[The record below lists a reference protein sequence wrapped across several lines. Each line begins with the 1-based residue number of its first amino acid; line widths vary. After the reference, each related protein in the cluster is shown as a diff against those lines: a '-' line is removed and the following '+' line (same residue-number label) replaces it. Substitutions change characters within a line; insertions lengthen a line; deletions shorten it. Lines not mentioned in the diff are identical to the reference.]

1 MAKFNQNS
9 RNFIREQK
17 SELISRRDKLQME
30 LDNKNTPNDVKPQKK
45 KKLEDIKNMLNGQYL
60 LPDLN
65 AQYSIRK
72 YCDNTHKQG

>member
-1 MAKFNQNS
+1 MTKFNQNS

-60 LPDLN
+60 LP
-65 AQYSIRK
+65 Q
-72 YCDNTHKQG
+72 

>member
-30 LDNKNTPNDVKPQKK
+30 LNNKNTPNDVKPQKK

-60 LPDLN
+60 LRDLN
-65 AQYSIRK
+65 AQYS
-72 YCDNTHKQG
+72 QVL

>member
-9 RNFIREQK
+9 RHFIREQK
-17 SELISRRDKLQME
+17 SELIFRRDKLQME
-30 LDNKNTPNDVKPQKK
+30 LNNKNTPNDVKPQKK

-65 AQYSIRK
+65 DLRVYSPAQYS
-72 YCDNTHKQG
+72 QVL

>member
-9 RNFIREQK
+9 RHFIREQK
-17 SELISRRDKLQME
+17 SELIFRRDKLQME

-60 LPDLN
+60 LPS
-65 AQYSIRK
+65 Q
-72 YCDNTHKQG
+72 

>member
-1 MAKFNQNS
+1 MTKFNQNS

-60 LPDLN
+60 PDLN
-65 AQYSIRK
+65 DLRVYSPAQYS
-72 YCDNTHKQG
+72 QVL

>member
-30 LDNKNTPNDVKPQKK
+30 LDNKNTPNDVKPQKE
-45 KKLEDIKNMLNGQYL
+45 KKLEDIKNMLKGQY

-65 AQYSIRK
+65 GLYYRVFHIK
-72 YCDNTHKQG
+72 FWDCKCL

>member
-65 AQYSIRK
+65 DLRVYSPAQYS
-72 YCDNTHKQG
+72 QVL

>member
-1 MAKFNQNS
+1 MTKFNQNS

-17 SELISRRDKLQME
+17 SELISRRNKLQME

-45 KKLEDIKNMLNGQYL
+45 KKLEDIKNLLNGQYL

-65 AQYSIRK
+65 ALY
-72 YCDNTHKQG
+72 

>member
-9 RNFIREQK
+9 RHFIREQK

-60 LPDLN
+60 LPS
-65 AQYSIRK
+65 Q
-72 YCDNTHKQG
+72 

>member
-1 MAKFNQNS
+1 MTKFNQNS

-60 LPDLN
+60 LPS
-65 AQYSIRK
+65 Q
-72 YCDNTHKQG
+72 

>member
-1 MAKFNQNS
+1 MIDFDEMAKFNKNS
-9 RNFIREQK
+9 RNFIGEQK
-17 SELISRRDKLQME
+17 KKLNSRSKKLQME

-65 AQYSIRK
+65 ALY
-72 YCDNTHKQG
+72 

>member
-1 MAKFNQNS
+1 MIDIVEMTKFNQNS

-45 KKLEDIKNMLNGQYL
+45 KKLEDIKNLLNGQYL
-60 LPDLN
+60 LPDFN
-65 AQYSIRK
+65 ALY
-72 YCDNTHKQG
+72 